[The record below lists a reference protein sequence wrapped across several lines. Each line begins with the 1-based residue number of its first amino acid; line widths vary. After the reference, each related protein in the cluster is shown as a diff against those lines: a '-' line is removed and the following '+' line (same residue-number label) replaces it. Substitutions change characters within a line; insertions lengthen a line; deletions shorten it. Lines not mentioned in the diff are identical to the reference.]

1 MTVFYYI
8 ISIIETF
15 LTTVARYKFSKLYGW
30 RYMGY
35 IYTVNTHR
43 TSINT
48 TMYTHWRSAPC
59 SMIYNH
65 LLECREDAVLS
76 EQFPFTFLYLLG
88 GGGRGESDHMTQI
101 IMNISVKRVSITNL
115 ITDRTIYRF
124 YRGCKRVIT
133 PYVII
138 EYCYFK
144 CRLVTCYRQPKWILV
159 TWYKDKGPIEC
170 ICHFSLNPKSRMTIL
185 QRYP

>member
-1 MTVFYYI
+1 MDEGI
-8 ISIIETF
+8 
-15 LTTVARYKFSKLYGW
+15 G
-30 RYMGY
+30 G
-35 IYTVNTHR
+35 IYTLLIHIEQVSIQLCTHIEEVLHVLWFII
-43 TSINT
+43 TCWNVVKMQSCLNNF
-48 TMYTHWRSAPC
+48 HWHFC
-59 SMIYNH
+59 IYW
-65 LLECREDAVLS
+65 
-76 EQFPFTFLYLLG
+76 
-88 GGGRGESDHMTQI
+88 GGRGESDHMTQT